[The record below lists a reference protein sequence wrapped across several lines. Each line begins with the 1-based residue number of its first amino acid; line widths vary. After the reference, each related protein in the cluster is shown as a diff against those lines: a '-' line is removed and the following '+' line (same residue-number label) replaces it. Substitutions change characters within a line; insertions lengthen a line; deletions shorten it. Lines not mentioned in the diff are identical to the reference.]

1 MGTGL
6 PGDRPGD
13 QRIDDAH
20 SLVFETAPLTE
31 AVECLGQPVAE
42 LLLSADAPLAQIAVR
57 LCDVAPDG
65 ASERVSYGV
74 LNLAHR
80 NGSAAPAP
88 LVPGE
93 MVRVALPLKMFGHR
107 FGPGH
112 RIRFALSTA
121 YWPILWPAPYA
132 ATITLDLAGSRFALP
147 VRQARGEEPEVVF
160 QPPAHGPFAPVT
172 KRAESRVQRHVTLD
186 SLTGE
191 ATYVTVGE
199 GGLFGE
205 GVEHFDEIDMT
216 VNHGLTRRLTVSADD
231 PFSARSVITQS
242 YEMGRAG
249 WLIRIESET
258 AMTGTAETF
267 RLTGAL
273 RAYEN
278 GALVVE
284 RVWDEDFAR
293 DHL

>member
-1 MGTGL
+1 
-6 PGDRPGD
+6 
-13 QRIDDAH
+13 
-20 SLVFETAPLTE
+20 
-31 AVECLGQPVAE
+31 
-42 LLLSADAPLAQIAVR
+42 
-57 LCDVAPDG
+57 
-65 ASERVSYGV
+65 
-74 LNLAHR
+74 
-80 NGSAAPAP
+80 
-88 LVPGE
+88 
-93 MVRVALPLKMFGHR
+93 
-107 FGPGH
+107 
-112 RIRFALSTA
+112 
-121 YWPILWPAPYA
+121 
-132 ATITLDLAGSRFALP
+132 
-147 VRQARGEEPEVVF
+147 
-160 QPPAHGPFAPVT
+160 
-172 KRAESRVQRHVTLD
+172 VTLD